1 MRLPSFAGRGRHH
14 AMADDTTIAAARP
27 TGKHRGLLA
36 ILVGWVLLVR
46 LGALAFVYSE
56 DASRCLMPDS
66 ASYTSPACS
75 LLETGRLA
83 AGPDTPDVPMIVR
96 TPGYPAFIALVYLV
110 FGKAHVAVIA
120 AQVILSAL
128 SIVVVYHVS
137 YALWG
142 SAAAFLSALL
152 LSVDPA
158 TFLSSQLVLTETP
171 FAFLLTTSAGA
182 GALVVLRRPN
192 QRRWAFVSGLFLA
205 LATLVRPI
213 TYYLVVPIAVGWL
226 LHGWS
231 ARWGRRRVLSVVV
244 LTALPSLA
252 LVGGWQIRNYRVSGS
267 AEYSQIGNYNALYYR
282 AAGIVAQLEGIPFRQ
297 AQGTLMKQRP
307 LETPYTAPASVLA
320 ACGGEGWGLV
330 RRHPVLFAKD
340 VARGMV
346 WVLFH
351 PASRGVL
358 AYLSVE
364 ATGPDRSGDL
374 HAAAGIDTV
383 LGRLRTLLADPAYVA
398 TFGFEATGLF
408 LSYAGVLYC
417 LWRIARRGRGHL
429 APHVLMVGMALYLL
443 VLSSGPESNAR
454 FRVPLAPFIALYGGA
469 GLSLFLER
477 FRFRRTGRAV
487 GKGQGSRE
495 LGS

>member
-1 MRLPSFAGRGRHH
+1 
-14 AMADDTTIAAARP
+14 MADDATIAAARP
-27 TGKHRGLLA
+27 VGKHRGLLA

-46 LGALAFVYSE
+46 LGALLFVHSE
-56 DASRCLMPDS
+56 APSRCLMPDS
-66 ASYTSPACS
+66 ASYTSPARS

-110 FGKAHVAVIA
+110 FGEAHVAVIA
-120 AQVILSAL
+120 VQVIFSAL
-128 SIVVVYHVS
+128 SIVVLYHVS

-142 SAAAFLSALL
+142 SSAAFLSALL

-158 TFLSSQLVLTETP
+158 TFLSSQLVLTETL
-171 FAFLLTTSAGA
+171 FALLLVTSAGA
-182 GALVVLRRPN
+182 GAFVALRQPN

-213 TYYLVVPIAVGWL
+213 TYYLVVPVVVGWL

-231 ARWGRRRVLSVVV
+231 ARWGRRRVLSIVA
-244 LTALPSLA
+244 LTALPSLV
-252 LVGGWQIRNYRVSGS
+252 LVGGWQIRNHRVSGS
-267 AEYSQIGNYNALYYR
+267 AGYSQIGNYNALCYR
-282 AAGIVAQLEGIPFRQ
+282 AAGIVAHLEGISFRQ
-297 AQGTLMKQRP
+297 AQGKLMKRHP
-307 LETPYTAPASVLA
+307 LDDPYTAPASA
-320 ACGGEGWGLV
+320 FEACGDEGWGIV
-330 RRHPVLFAKD
+330 REHPVLFAKD
-340 VARGMV
+340 VGRGMA

-358 AYLSVE
+358 AYLGVE

-374 HAAAGIDTV
+374 HAAAGVDTV
-383 LGRLRTLLADPAYVA
+383 LGRLRTLLADPAYAA

-408 LSYAGVLYC
+408 LSYAGGVYC
-417 LWRIARRGRGHL
+417 LWWIARRRRGNL

-469 GLSLFLER
+469 GVSLLLEW
-477 FRFRRTGRAV
+477 FRSRRASRAT
-487 GKGQGSRE
+487 GKGRG
-495 LGS
+495 G